1 MLIRSYRDSDAWRAA
16 HEFTLQ
22 VYRLTASFPRDELY
36 GLTSQLR
43 RSASSVASNLA
54 EGFGR
59 RSKNELGRY
68 CRIAN
73 GSLQEASYQLL
84 LAKDLGYCAPQEHD
98 ELGALSE
105 KAGALIGGL
114 ERSLRVTRPGA

>member
-1 MLIRSYRDSDAWRAA
+1 MLIRSYRDSDAWRVA

-43 RSASSVASNLA
+43 RSAASVASNLA

-73 GSLQEASYQLL
+73 GSLQEANYQLL
-84 LAKDLGYCAPQEHD
+84 LAKDLGYCAPEQQD

-105 KAGALIGGL
+105 RVGALIGGL
-114 ERSLRVTRPGA
+114 ERSLRDS